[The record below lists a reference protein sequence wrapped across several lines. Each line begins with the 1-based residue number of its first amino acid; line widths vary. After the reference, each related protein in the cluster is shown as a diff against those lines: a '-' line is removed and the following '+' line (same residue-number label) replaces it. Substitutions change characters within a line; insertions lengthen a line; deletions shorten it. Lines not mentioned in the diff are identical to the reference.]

1 MSRMPERDTLAF
13 PFAIEATGARRC
25 GRAEHIRQRIE
36 QVLFTAPGERIYR
49 PEFGFGARRLVF
61 AAPDSLLRE
70 TAGQQ
75 LSASLAE
82 ALRGEVDPATL
93 EVDLHSDDA
102 RLIIEIRYRLA
113 AIDRQER
120 QTFVVGEA
128 WHG

>member
-13 PFAIEATGARRC
+13 PFAIEAAGARRC
-25 GRAEHIRQRIE
+25 GRADHIRHRIE

-49 PEFGFGARRLVF
+49 SEFGFGARRLVF
-61 AAPDSLLRE
+61 AAPDSQLRE

-93 EVDLHSDDA
+93 QVDLHSDNA

-113 AIDRQER
+113 AIDQQEH
-120 QTFVVGEA
+120 QTFLVGED